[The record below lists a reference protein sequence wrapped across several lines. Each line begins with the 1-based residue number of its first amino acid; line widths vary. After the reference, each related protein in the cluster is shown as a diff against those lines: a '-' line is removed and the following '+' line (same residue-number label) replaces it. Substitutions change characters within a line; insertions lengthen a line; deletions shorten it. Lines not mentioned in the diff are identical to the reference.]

1 MEVCAMSG
9 KNVSF
14 PVGYFPFH
22 EDEGL
27 NFQMN
32 RFYTYGAFTYDEM
45 MDIGKQ
51 IDSFKKWI
59 SVFIAE
65 GKQAEKKGETLKAAI
80 CYRAAQFYTLSGEK
94 YY

>member
-1 MEVCAMSG
+1 M
-9 KNVSF
+9 
-14 PVGYFPFH
+14 
-22 EDEGL
+22 
-27 NFQMN
+27 MN
-32 RFYTYGAFTYDEM
+32 
-45 MDIGKQ
+45 IGKQ

-94 YY
+94 DSKGRSLKLVLYDKCVKLFDSYFFRTYPSLKAVA